1 MVFGWPTDDGSK
13 PILLTAM
20 EDIGLFNPLRL
31 SSASDL
37 HSRIKALEDATRACR
52 AELQRRPSHCQVEPP
67 LPLPAASSIG
77 SIVDVLDP
85 LCLQQ
90 VAAGLDTALE
100 LALCCQTCTD
110 FRQACQLQAEW
121 QVRALVRRCWAA
133 TDERPDDGTPKMR
146 IPFQPAEE
154 MAPSDADTALWP
166 AGVHVPPQ
174 TDAIKLV
181 AAYAG
186 GWTALLAGRQGLLN
200 TSPPS
205 RPHEIPPLAPARQL
219 TTWLIWDVRDAE
231 GRPVWSGVKPLAD
244 ELDGTQDE
252 FGNGGNVMYPTSTS
266 LPGGPCAWQH
276 SFNDGARPS
285 VLFASHRTDGWEV
298 SVSIVGPDIVEM
310 EVLTFRF
317 SAAEVLEDIRSEYVS
332 EQDALDSEAAPVLG
346 VTRYDIC
353 GYRGNEQT
361 NEDLAFA
368 AGVPS
373 TDDCYMHWDL
383 TVWVDRRSDD
393 ASEHVALAD
402 ASFTATDSVWPGL
415 LAKAKQRSRAQLAS
429 GGRPA
434 GGWYNCRTDAW

>member
-1 MVFGWPTDDGSK
+1 MAARASNEISVAERSLK
-13 PILLTAM
+13 LLPAS
-20 EDIGLFNPLRL
+20 NLR
-31 SSASDL
+31 
-37 HSRIKALEDATRACR
+37 SRITLLEDAVRACR

-67 LPLPAASSIG
+67 LPDPAAASSID

-110 FRQACQLQAEW
+110 FRKACQLQAEW
-121 QVRALVRRCWAA
+121 QVRALVCRCWAA
-133 TDERPDDGTPKMR
+133 TDERFSDGTPKMR

-154 MAPSDADTALWP
+154 MSPADADAALWP

-200 TSPPS
+200 TSPPP
-205 RPHEIPPLAPARQL
+205 RPDEISPLAPARQL

-244 ELDGTQDE
+244 ELDGTEDDR
-252 FGNGGNVMYPTSTS
+252 GNPSGVMYPTSRS
-266 LPGGPCAWQH
+266 LPGGPCPWQH

-285 VLFASHRTDGWEV
+285 VLFASHRTNGWEV
-298 SVSIVGPDIVEM
+298 SVSIVGPDIAEM
-310 EVLTFRF
+310 EVLAFRF
-317 SAAEVLEDIRSEYVS
+317 STAEVLEDIRLEYVS
-332 EQDALDSEAAPVLG
+332 EQEALDSEAAPVLG

-353 GYRGNEQT
+353 GYRGNERT
-361 NEDLAFA
+361 NARLAVD
-368 AGVPS
+368 AGAPS
-373 TDDCYMHWDL
+373 IRDCYMHWDL
-383 TVWVDRRSDD
+383 TVWVDRRSDN
-393 ASEHVALAD
+393 AIEHVALAD
-402 ASFTATDSVWPGL
+402 VSFCATDSVWPGL
-415 LAKAKQRSRAQLAS
+415 LARAKERSRAQLES
-429 GGRPA
+429 EGRPA
-434 GGWYNCRTDAW
+434 GGWDASRTDGW

>member
-1 MVFGWPTDDGSK
+1 MDFGWPNDDGSK

-67 LPLPAASSIG
+67 LPVPAASLID

-154 MAPSDADTALWP
+154 MSPADADAALW
-166 AGVHVPPQ
+166 PPQ

-200 TSPPS
+200 TSPPT
-205 RPHEIPPLAPARQL
+205 RPDEIPPLASAWQD
-219 TTWLIWDVRDAE
+219 TTWLIWDVRDAL
-231 GRPVWSGVKPLAD
+231 GRPVWSGVKPTLAG
-244 ELDGTQDE
+244 EVDGTRDQ
-252 FGNGGNVMYPTSTS
+252 FGNVSGVMYPTSTS
-266 LPGGPCAWQH
+266 LPGGPCPWQH
-276 SFNDGARPS
+276 SFNDGDRPS

-298 SVSIVGPDIVEM
+298 SVSIVGPDLVEM

-317 SAAEVLEDIRSEYVS
+317 SAGDVFEDIRSNRYVS

-353 GYRGNEQT
+353 GYRGNERT

-368 AGVPS
+368 AGESS
-373 TDDCYMHWDL
+373 TRDCYMHWDL

-393 ASEHVALAD
+393 ASEHVALVD
-402 ASFTATDSVWPGL
+402 VSFSATYSVWPGL
-415 LAKAKQRSRAQLAS
+415 LAKAKQRSCAQLAS

-434 GGWYNCRTDAW
+434 GGWYHCRTDGSQWY